1 MPSIAQ
7 RHAFEREQPIRFS
20 HCDPAGL
27 VFFPQYLV
35 MFNQLVEDWFTDCLG
50 LPYAEILGARRTG
63 LPTVSLAC
71 EFTAPSRM
79 GELVHLGLS
88 IERIGGASIGLRLG
102 VRCGDEAR
110 VTARQVLVTTSLDTH
125 RALPIP
131 GDMRRA
137 LLDFEQ
143 TQHGDTA

>member
-1 MPSIAQ
+1 MGTAAP
-7 RHAFEREQPIRFS
+7 RHAFERGQPIRFS

-35 MFNQLVEDWFTDCLG
+35 MFNQLVEDWFTEALG

-79 GELVHLGLS
+79 GEVVSLGLS
-88 IERIGGASIGLRLG
+88 LERIGGASIGLRLG

-125 RALPIP
+125 RATPIP
-131 GDMRRA
+131 ADMRRA

-143 TQHGDTA
+143 QQPGDTR

>member
-1 MPSIAQ
+1 MPSLAQ

-35 MFNQLVEDWFTDCLG
+35 MFNQLVEDWFTEALG

-71 EFTAPSRM
+71 DFTAPSRM
-79 GELVHLGLS
+79 GEVVTLGLS
-88 IERIGGASIGLRLG
+88 LERIGAASIGLRLG
-102 VRCGDEAR
+102 VRCGEEAR

-131 GDMRRA
+131 DDIRRA
-137 LLDFEQ
+137 LLGFER
-143 TQHGDTA
+143 TRHGDKP

>member
-1 MPSIAQ
+1 MPDIAK
-7 RHAFEREQPIRFS
+7 RHTFERPQPIRFS

-35 MFNQLVEDWFTDCLG
+35 MFNQLVEDWFTEGLG
-50 LPYAEILGARRTG
+50 LPYAEILGPRRVG

-71 EFTAPSRM
+71 DFTAPSRM
-79 GELVHLGLS
+79 GEVVTLGLS
-88 IERIGGASIGLRLG
+88 LERIGGASIGLRLG
-102 VRCGDEAR
+102 VRCDDEAR

-131 GDMRRA
+131 EDMRRA

-143 TQHGDTA
+143 TPNGDTA